1 MCEIEGQEESWGRS
15 SCPPWLKAKSQ
26 EQALGS
32 NSCQV
37 LKQEENSANQA
48 AGKQRIHLT

>member
-1 MCEIEGQEESWGRS
+1 MRLKDKKSHEVEVHG
-15 SCPPWLKAKSQ
+15 PPWLKAKSQ